1 MKRFTGQSLMGSSLL
16 GLTLLL
22 GTAHAAPQ
30 QGGSITVSYKDDVT
44 TLDPAVGY
52 DYQNWPMEKMVFD
65 ALLDYT
71 PGGTTLTPRLAA
83 KMPDVSKDGKTY
95 TFTLRKG
102 VKFHNGRVMTADDV
116 KYSLERV
123 LDPKTKSPG
132 QSFYTDIAGAQAFV
146 DGKAKAVSGIAV
158 LAPDRVKITLNAPN
172 AAFLNI
178 MAMNFAFIVP
188 KEAVAKAGEDFGHQP
203 VGTGPFK
210 LKSWVS
216 GQQLQFERNPN
227 YFMAGMPYLDGV
239 TVKVGL
245 DPSVAYLS
253 LQRGEIDLLGDGI
266 PPAQFLQ
273 VTRDPKLKA
282 NVFSK
287 TSVNTTYLSLNTG
300 VGPLKDVR
308 VRQAINM
315 AIDKTKI
322 LRIINGRGVVAR
334 GVLPPLMPGYDKA
347 EAGYA
352 YDPAKAKAL
361 LAAAGFK
368 NGFETILY
376 TTSTDPNPR
385 IAQSI
390 QQDLAQ
396 IGVKVQLKSLA
407 QSSVIDAAS
416 TPKTAA
422 MVWSGGLAWTQDY
435 PDPSDFYWPILS
447 CRSAVQ
453 GGWNWPFVC
462 DKALDARAGKAD
474 RMVAPA
480 QQAARLKEY
489 ASIFAA
495 LNKQAVWVPVF
506 HEVRYTMKSDRLVG
520 GVDDLLDPTHFINY
534 ERLSVKK

>member
-1 MKRFTGQSLMGSSLL
+1 MKRLTTKILL
-16 GLTLLL
+16 GLTVFL
-22 GTAHAAPQ
+22 GTAAFAAPQ

-83 KMPDVSKDGKTY
+83 KMPEVSKDGKTY

-102 VKFHNGRVMTADDV
+102 VKFHNGRVMTAGDV

-132 QSFYTDIAGAQAFV
+132 QSFYTGIMGAQAFV
-146 DGKAKAVSGIAV
+146 DGKAKTVTGIAV
-158 LAPDRVKITLNAPN
+158 LAPDKVKFTLDAPN

-188 KEAVAKAGEDFGHQP
+188 KEAVAKAGADFGHQP
-203 VGTGPFK
+203 VGTGPFT

-216 GQQLQFERNPN
+216 GQQLEFTRNPN
-227 YFMAGMPYLDGV
+227 YFLKGMPYLDGV

-300 VGPLKDVR
+300 IKPLNDVR

-322 LRIINGRGVVAR
+322 LRIINGRGEVAK
-334 GVLPPLMPGYDKA
+334 GMLPPLMPGYDKA

-361 LAAAGFK
+361 LSAAGLK
-368 NGFETILY
+368 GGFETTMY

-407 QSSVIDAAS
+407 QSSVIDAAG

-453 GGWNWPFVC
+453 GGWNWPFMC
-462 DKALDARAGKAD
+462 DKALDARADKAD
-474 RMVAPA
+474 RLVAPA

-495 LNKQAVWVPVF
+495 MNKQAVWVPVF
-506 HEVRYTMKSDRLVG
+506 HEVRYTMKSERLVG

-534 ERLSVKK
+534 ERLSVK

>member
-1 MKRFTGQSLMGSSLL
+1 MNTLTRTALL
-16 GLTLLL
+16 GLTLTL
-22 GTAHAAPQ
+22 GVSLAAPS
-30 QGGSITVSYKDDVT
+30 GNITVSYKDDVT
-44 TLDPAVGY
+44 TLNPAVGY
-52 DYQNWPMEKMVFD
+52 DYQNWPMEKMVFN

-71 PGGTTLTPRLAA
+71 PGTTTLTPRLAA

-102 VKFHNGRVMTADDV
+102 VKFQNGRVMTADDV
-116 KYSLERV
+116 KYTLERV

-132 QSFYTDIAGAQAFV
+132 QSFYTGISGAQAFV
-146 DGKAKAVSGIAV
+146 DGKAKSVSGISV
-158 LAPDRVKITLNAPN
+158 LAPDKVRIALDAPN

-188 KEAVAKAGEDFGHQP
+188 KEAVASAGEDFGHKP
-203 VGTGPFK
+203 VGTGPFT

-216 GQQLQFERNPN
+216 GQQLVFERNPN
-227 YFMAGMPYLDGV
+227 YFMPSLPMLGSV

-282 NVFSK
+282 SVVSK

-300 VGPLKDVR
+300 VKPLNDVR

-315 AIDKTKI
+315 AINKTKI

-334 GVLPPLMPGYDKA
+334 GVLPPLMPGYDKS

-352 YDPAKAKAL
+352 YNPAKAKAL
-361 LAAAGFK
+361 LSAAGLK
-368 NGFETILY
+368 TGFDTTLY

-396 IGVKVQLKSLA
+396 IGVRVQLKSLA
-407 QSSVIDAAS
+407 QSSVIER
-416 TPKTAA
+416 
-422 MVWSGGLAWTQDY
+422 GGHAQD
-435 PDPSDFYWPILS
+435 
-447 CRSAVQ
+447 
-453 GGWNWPFVC
+453 GG
-462 DKALDARAGKAD
+462 DG
-474 RMVAPA
+474 
-480 QQAARLKEY
+480 
-489 ASIFAA
+489 
-495 LNKQAVWVPVF
+495 
-506 HEVRYTMKSDRLVG
+506 LVG
-520 GVDDLLDPTHFINY
+520 WAGLDTGLSRSQRLLPADPVLQ
-534 ERLSVKK
+534 ECGAGRLELVIFLRQGPGRPRRQSRTGWWPPLSKRPA